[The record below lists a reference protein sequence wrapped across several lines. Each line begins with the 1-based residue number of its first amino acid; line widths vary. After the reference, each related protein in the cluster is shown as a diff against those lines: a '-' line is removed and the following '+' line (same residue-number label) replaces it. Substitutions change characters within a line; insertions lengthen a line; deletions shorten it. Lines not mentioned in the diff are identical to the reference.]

1 MFEDC
6 EKVNDFSMWLI
17 RIVRPRYTQIVI
29 SIEIPIDLKML
40 MVEKLTGWLKAI
52 EERYELNND
61 TGAINSKLL
70 FTEDERFVH
79 KNKRK
84 LGEGSSSGEKKSN
97 NGGDNR
103 YCGKQCS
110 RGQGTIA
117 GNYNMTKVKCFN
129 CNIYRY

>member
-40 MVEKLTGWLKAI
+40 MVEELTGWLKAI

-61 TGAINSKLL
+61 TGGINSKLL
-70 FTEDERFVH
+70 FTEDAYIKIRENSARALLVAR
-79 KNKRK
+79 KRATMVVTTVTVA
-84 LGEGSSSGEKKSN
+84 SSVAV
-97 NGGDNR
+97 
-103 YCGKQCS
+103 S
-110 RGQGTIA
+110 RAQ
-117 GNYNMTKVKCFN
+117 
-129 CNIYRY
+129 